1 MFSPLGKALGF
12 AVSPQGRKAIRGAVR
27 AARSEEGRKLIAQ
40 ARKVAT
46 GPEARKLAEQ
56 ARRAAVRV
64 SETAKVPENAQR
76 LDQLKRVVRSR
87 LRE

>member
-12 AVSPQGRKAIRGAVR
+12 AVSPRGRKAIRHAVR

-40 ARKVAT
+40 AHKVAT
-46 GPEARKLAEQ
+46 GPEARKLVEQ

-64 SETAKVPENAQR
+64 GETAKTPENAQR
-76 LDQLKRVVRSR
+76 LDQLKRVVRNR
-87 LRE
+87 LR